1 MISNRS
7 LLLLGSGALGALAFL
22 GIGKLSKRIRPVAV
36 GVVKEGIAFSDWI
49 VTKYENVKEDVED
62 IVAEA
67 KHTHQKDLGSKTEMT
82 KKEEEILKR
91 VEQKVEEILK
101 KKINKEDVP

>member
-7 LLLLGSGALGALAFL
+7 LWLLGSGALGALAFL
-22 GIGKLSKRIRPVAV
+22 GAGKLSKKIRPVAV
-36 GVVKEGIAFSDWI
+36 GAVKEGIAFSDWM
-49 VTKYENVKEDVED
+49 VTKYERVKEDVED

-67 KHTHQKDLGSKTEMT
+67 RHARQKDLGSKTEMT

-91 VEQKVEEILK
+91 VEQKVEEILR
-101 KKINKEDVP
+101 KKINKEDVQ

>member
-7 LLLLGSGALGALAFL
+7 LWLLGSGALGALAFL
-22 GIGKLSKRIRPVAV
+22 GVGKLSKRIRPVAV
-36 GVVKEGIAFSDWI
+36 GAVKEGIAFSDWI

-67 KHTHQKDLGSKTEMT
+67 KHARQKDLGSKTEMT

-91 VEQKVEEILK
+91 VEQKVEEILR
-101 KKINKEDVP
+101 KKINKEDAQ